1 MKVNVEETSP
11 SKRVLSVE
19 VPSDLVTERVEA
31 TFRAWGQKLQLPG
44 FRRGKVPAQII
55 RRRFEAEV
63 HEEVLRELIPDS
75 YREALTEAAIE
86 PVSQPTLEDVHFHAG
101 EPLTY
106 RAVVEVKPRVTVTD
120 YHGIA
125 LEQEKVE
132 VTDAELE
139 RALEYLRDD
148 AAEYVPME
156 GWPALKDDLVILD
169 HEGTI
174 QGKPFKGGSGKNLTI
189 ALGHEGYLP
198 GFAEQLSGMKKGDS
212 KQFALQV
219 PADSPRKELAGR
231 TIEFKVTVKEVKKR
245 RVPELNDE
253 FAKTVGDVESLAAL
267 RDKLREQL
275 VQRKNREQDGEL
287 RRRLMNTLV
296 RQHEIEAPE
305 GMVERETAAVL
316 DEFLMTL
323 RASGGRIQG
332 LTDDPEVLKA
342 KARETATRRIK
353 ESLLLE
359 AIARQENLTVTDEEI
374 EAEIQN
380 LARLYR
386 QEPSAMRTS
395 LEDPVR
401 RARLTGRILE
411 RKALDFLMAQATI
424 SEAYHLIKPA

>member
-1 MKVNVEETSP
+1 MKVIVEEISP
-11 SKRVLSVE
+11 SKRVLRVE

-31 TFRAWGQKLQLPG
+31 TFREWGQKLQLPG
-44 FRRGKVPAQII
+44 FRRGKVPPQII

-86 PVSQPTLEDVHFHAG
+86 PVSQPMVEDVHFHTG

-106 RAVVEVKPRVTVTD
+106 RAMVEVKPRVTATD
-120 YHGIA
+120 YRGIA
-125 LEQEKVE
+125 LEREKIE
-132 VTDAELE
+132 VADPEVD
-139 RALEYLRDD
+139 RALEYLRED
-148 AAEYVPME
+148 AAEYAPME
-156 GWPALKDDLVILD
+156 GWPALTDDLVILD

-189 ALGHEGYLP
+189 VLGHEGYLP
-198 GFAEQLSGMKKGDS
+198 GFAEHLSGVKKGES
-212 KQFALQV
+212 RQFAIQA
-219 PADSPRKELAGR
+219 PADSPHKELAGR

-275 VQRKNREQDGEL
+275 VQRKTREQEGEL
-287 RRRLMNTLV
+287 RRRLMNALT

-316 DEFLMTL
+316 DEILMRL
-323 RASGGRIQG
+323 RATGGRMEG
-332 LTDDPEVLKA
+332 LTDDPETLKA

-359 AIARQENLTVTDEEI
+359 AVARQENLTVTDEEV
-374 EAEIQN
+374 EAEIQT

-386 QEPSAMRTS
+386 QEPSAIRAS

-401 RARLTGRILE
+401 RAGLTGHILE

>member
-1 MKVNVEETSP
+1 MKVTVEELSP
-11 SKRVLSVE
+11 SKRVLRVE
-19 VPSDLVTERVEA
+19 VPSDRVAERVEA
-31 TFRAWGQKLQLPG
+31 AFREWGQKLQLPG
-44 FRRGKVPAQII
+44 FRRGKVPMEII

-63 HEEVLRELIPDS
+63 QEEVLRELIPES
-75 YREALTEAAIE
+75 YREALTEAAVD
-86 PVSQPTLEDVHFHAG
+86 PVSQPAVEDVHFHAG
-101 EPLTY
+101 ESLTY
-106 RAVVEVKPRVTVTD
+106 RAVVEIKPLVTAKD
-120 YHGIA
+120 YRGIA
-125 LEQEKVE
+125 LERESVGVAEPE
-132 VTDAELE
+132 VD
-139 RALEYLRDD
+139 RALEYLRED
-148 AAEYVPME
+148 AAEYAPME
-156 GWPALKDDLVILD
+156 GWPALKDDLIILD

-198 GFAEQLSGMKKGDS
+198 GFTEQLAGMKKGDS

-253 FAKTVGDVESLAAL
+253 FAKTVGDMESLAAL

-275 VQRKNREQDGEL
+275 VQRKTREQDGEL
-287 RRRLMNTLV
+287 RRRLMTTLV

-316 DEFLMTL
+316 DELLMTL
-323 RASGGRIQG
+323 RATGGRVEG
-332 LTDDPEVLKA
+332 LSDDPEVLKA
-342 KARETATRRIK
+342 TARETATRRIK
-353 ESLLLE
+353 ESILLE
-359 AIARQENLTVTDEEI
+359 AVARQENLTVTDEEI
-374 EAEIQN
+374 EAEIQT

-386 QEPSAMRTS
+386 QEPSALRTS

-401 RARLTGRILE
+401 RAGLMGRILE